1 MFSKDIVKRS
11 AREWIIGGRIEVN
24 SIRSWLNVGVEPAVG
39 VIFPRTELQL
49 SDRMSLEILT
59 DRVRVPNSLVIDY
72 G

>member
-1 MFSKDIVKRS
+1 
-11 AREWIIGGRIEVN
+11 
-24 SIRSWLNVGVEPAVG
+24 
-39 VIFPRTELQL
+39 LQL